1 MALID
6 LKKITKDY
14 VNGEVVTS
22 VLHGVSLE
30 IKEGEFVAIMGPS
43 GSGKS
48 TLMHIIGFLDKLTN
62 GQYFFGGKDVSKL
75 SDDQL
80 AEMRKKE
87 VGFVFQFFNL
97 LPRTT
102 VLENVTLPMVYDQ
115 TPIEERE
122 KEAVRALSSVGLAHR
137 LKHLSNQLSGGE
149 RQRVAIARAL
159 VGNPSIIF
167 ADEPTGNL
175 DTKSGVEVL
184 RLFQE
189 LNKKGHTIVM
199 ITHEREAAEF
209 AERIISIRDG
219 QIVEDGNG
227 HTRRTDTFEK

>member
-6 LKKITKDY
+6 LQKITKDY
-14 VNGEVVTS
+14 VNGDVVTS

-30 IKEGEFVAIMGPS
+30 IEEGEFVAIMGPS

-48 TLMHIIGFLDKLTN
+48 TLMHIIGFLDQLTT
-62 GQYFFGGKDVSKL
+62 GKYLFAGKDVSKL
-75 SDDQL
+75 SDDEL
-80 AEMRKKE
+80 AQMRRKE

-102 VLENVTLPMVYDQ
+102 VLENVTLPMVYEQ
-115 TPIEERE
+115 TPIAERE
-122 KEAVRALSSVGLAHR
+122 KEARRALESVGLAHR
-137 LKHLSNQLSGGE
+137 LHHLSNQLSGGE

-184 RLFQE
+184 KLFQE
-189 LNKKGHTIVM
+189 LNKQGNTIVM

-219 QIVEDGNG
+219 DVVQDGNG
-227 HTRRTDTFEK
+227 HKRRTDSFDK

>member
-6 LKKITKDY
+6 LQKITKDY
-14 VNGEVVTS
+14 VNGDVVTS

-30 IKEGEFVAIMGPS
+30 IEEGEFVAIMGPS

-48 TLMHIIGFLDKLTN
+48 TLMHIIGFLDQLTT
-62 GQYFFGGKDVSKL
+62 GKYLFAGKDVSKL
-75 SDDQL
+75 SDDEL
-80 AEMRKKE
+80 AQMRRKE

-102 VLENVTLPMVYDQ
+102 VLENVTLPMVYEQ
-115 TPIEERE
+115 TPIAERE
-122 KEAVRALSSVGLAHR
+122 KEARRALESVGLAHR
-137 LKHLSNQLSGGE
+137 LHHLSNQLSGGE

-184 RLFQE
+184 KLFQE
-189 LNKKGHTIVM
+189 LNKQGNTIVM

-219 QIVEDGNG
+219 DVVQDGNG
-227 HTRRTDTFEK
+227 HKRRTDFFDK